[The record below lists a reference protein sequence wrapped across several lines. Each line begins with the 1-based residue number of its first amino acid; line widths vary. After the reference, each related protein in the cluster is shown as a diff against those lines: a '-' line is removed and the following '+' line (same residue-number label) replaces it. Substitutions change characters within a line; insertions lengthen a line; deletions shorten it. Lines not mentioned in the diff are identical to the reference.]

1 MEHRLDKRA
10 PHASE
15 LVFPG
20 AAFPGASEVI
30 RDTYQSLWDATKLTD
45 AEIKAQE
52 QELALTTALIAD
64 FCDEY
69 LSPRA
74 YTAAML
80 SPILEAATAPDTA
93 AQAREALRV
102 YANSTSETE
111 EEKRYVIGLASDR
124 PVIADFWHKSV
135 ASRYSADPE
144 LQSLLQSHKPTEVS
158 IKHWGVHSK
167 SIEPRYINE
176 LASSVNLESLLIKA
190 GELLAQLD
198 PSTATNDSQTLDRA
212 HQAEALLAPLCEII
226 GFDALAMA
234 LYSHVHV
241 LRAMFTGNI
250 APLQRAQEIISER
263 GDKEQ
268 VDKDV
273 EALFSVVFGDSI
285 HEQIIKHGAEHGIM
299 MGEGVCTSDYL
310 RVNWRLKS
318 VGSLAK
324 KLSTRSHENIPLD
337 ILGAT
342 VTTHNVPQIAARL
355 KRILERSD
363 SDERITL
370 TPTSE
375 RDKAIHV
382 KGPRE
387 YIEAIR
393 EGLGFESEY
402 AMRQVID
409 VVEVDKGAHRVCKV
423 TLIFAQPEESDQPE
437 RPDLRTEIQITTKK
451 DRVRNRIGEAAH
463 MLYKLGKHLGIN
475 ADAIDREGYAQDLA
489 LIHARKKHLGVTTY
503 DQLTSGSLTRAD
515 SLYKELTGPAAH
527 ASSAA

>member
-10 PHASE
+10 PHPRE
-15 LVFPG
+15 LVFSG

-30 RDTYQSLWDATKLTD
+30 RDTYRHLWNATKITEVEIEAREHELKLT
-45 AEIKAQE
+45 AT
-52 QELALTTALIAD
+52 LVAD

-80 SPILEAATAPDTA
+80 SPVLEAAMTTGDS

-102 YANSTSETE
+102 YANNTTETE

-124 PVIADFWHKSV
+124 PVITNFWHESV
-135 ASRYSADPE
+135 ASRYSTDPE
-144 LQSLLQSHKPTEVS
+144 LQSLLQSDEPTDVS
-158 IKHWGVHSK
+158 IEHWGVHAK

-241 LRAMFTGNI
+241 LRAMFTGNL
-250 APLQRAQEIISER
+250 APLQQAQNIINER
-263 GDKEQ
+263 GNKEQ
-268 VDKDV
+268 VDRDV
-273 EALFSVVFGDSI
+273 QELFGVVFGDNI
-285 HEQIIKHGAEHGIM
+285 HEQIIDHGAQHGIM
-299 MGEGVCTSDYL
+299 MGEGYCTGECL

-324 KLSTRSHENIPLD
+324 KLDARSPENIPLD
-337 ILGAT
+337 IIGAT
-342 VTTHNVPQIAARL
+342 VTTQDIPQIASRL
-355 KRILERSD
+355 KRIIERSE
-363 SDERITL
+363 SDERVVL

-375 RDKAIHV
+375 RDAAIHV
-382 KGPRE
+382 KGTAE
-387 YIEAIR
+387 YIETIR
-393 EGLGFESEY
+393 EGLGYENLE
-402 AMRQVID
+402 AMRKVADI
-409 VVEVDKGAHRVCKV
+409 VEVDAGAHRVCKV
-423 TLIFAQPEESDQPE
+423 TLVFTQPGRPE
-437 RPDLRTEIQITTKK
+437 LRAEIQITTES
-451 DRVRNRIGEAAH
+451 DRVENRIGKAAH
-463 MLYKLGKHLGIN
+463 MLYKLIKHLGIG
-475 ADAIDREGYAQDLA
+475 ADTIDREDYAQDLA
-489 LIHARKKHLGVTTY
+489 LIHARKKHLGATNY
-503 DQLTSGSLTRAD
+503 DQLTSGSLSRAD
-515 SLYKELTGPAAH
+515 SLYKELTAPVAH
-527 ASSAA
+527 AHSAA